1 MVSVPALRSV
11 ARASAQKRRMEV
23 VPLIPTVLALGFAI
37 TDNAKRHVLRLVA
50 RKAKSA
56 AMMDCAL
63 HRTSVRQPL
72 TAKGIKTVKMESV
85 QKM

>member
-1 MVSVPALRSV
+1 MGCTAN
-11 ARASAQKRRMEV
+11 
-23 VPLIPTVLALGFAI
+23 TDCLG
-37 TDNAKRHVLRLVA
+37 TRVCDNGQCQATCAELVA